1 MTYTKLATLAAASLL
16 ASVAS
21 AALIPISN
29 FGNSAF
35 VDEGWT
41 YNSGSSSLSGQ
52 EGLGN
57 LIYGTPLTV
66 DFTGIIA
73 ISLTANVTAGSAPA
87 NGFTF
92 LLLDGQDDSVT
103 AVFDWS
109 QFIGGATVEANIS
122 ANPLFDFANVTT
134 WNLVGGSSNS
144 PIAVTLTNVSG
155 VTPVPEPSSYSTVAA
170 LGAIGFAMLRR
181 RARS

>member
-1 MTYTKLATLAAASLL
+1 MTYTKLATLAALSSL

-21 AALIPISN
+21 AALVPIST
-29 FGNSAF
+29 FGSSAF
-35 VDEGWT
+35 VDEGWV
-41 YNSGSSSLSGQ
+41 YNSATSSLSGQ

-57 LIYGTPLTV
+57 LIYGSPLQI
-66 DFTGIIA
+66 DYTGITA

-92 LLLDGQDDSVT
+92 LLLDAQDDSVT

-109 QFIGGATVEANIS
+109 QFVGGATIEASLS
-122 ANPLFDFANVTT
+122 ANPAFNFDNVVG

-144 PIAVTLTNVSG
+144 NIAVSLVNVSG
-155 VTPVPEPSSYSTVAA
+155 VAIPEPSSYSAVAA

>member
-1 MTYTKLATLAAASLL
+1 MTYTKLTTLAALSLL

-29 FGNSAF
+29 FGSTAF
-35 VDEGWT
+35 VDEGWV
-41 YNSGSSSLSGQ
+41 YNSVSSSLSGQ

-57 LIYGTPLTV
+57 LIYGEPLSS
-66 DFTGIIA
+66 DYTGITA

-92 LLLDGQDDSVT
+92 LLLDGQDDSIT

-109 QFIGGATVEANIS
+109 QFIGGATVEAS
-122 ANPLFDFANVTT
+122 FTANPAFDFNNVIG

-144 PIAVTLTNVSG
+144 NIAVTLTNVSA
-155 VTPVPEPSSYSTVAA
+155 VAIPEPSSYSAVVA
-170 LGAIGFAMLRR
+170 LGAIGYAMLRR